1 MTGLRGDSQRR
12 GEQARPDKSR
22 KFASP
27 RAMGN
32 AGSSEGTPPPSADGG
47 LAGMSFGL
55 ENLELPW
62 SQPAMPGA
70 EEGGGE
76 EQSAGRGAS
85 VGEQQS
91 AGVSVSD
98 RQSVGRSGSEA
109 SDVGAGSREEG
120 APGSVHSHDGSM
132 HAEGGQ
138 EPAPAEVRPPP
149 PREKPA
155 AGSFP
160 ARFGASTGRSMMSVN
175 SRGDGVGA
183 SRKKLELLAQLKKE
197 NERLLELKRHYAL
210 RIAGADPVHFLQM
223 KEEASQLIPR
233 LMQTPEGVLCEAQ
246 INKTMA
252 IKLGDDPDSWG
263 GSRGSVRRKRADSS
277 TQNTPKSTV
286 SQSVKD
292 LLEEEGAGRGVS
304 VFGVHARVQ
313 TRGRYIVLRCSTC
326 APVHL

>member
-1 MTGLRGDSQRR
+1 
-12 GEQARPDKSR
+12 
-22 KFASP
+22 
-27 RAMGN
+27 
-32 AGSSEGTPPPSADGG
+32 
-47 LAGMSFGL
+47 
-55 ENLELPW
+55 
-62 SQPAMPGA
+62 
-70 EEGGGE
+70 
-76 EQSAGRGAS
+76 
-85 VGEQQS
+85 
-91 AGVSVSD
+91 
-98 RQSVGRSGSEA
+98 
-109 SDVGAGSREEG
+109 
-120 APGSVHSHDGSM
+120 
-132 HAEGGQ
+132 
-138 EPAPAEVRPPP
+138 
-149 PREKPA
+149 
-155 AGSFP
+155 
-160 ARFGASTGRSMMSVN
+160 
-175 SRGDGVGA
+175 
-183 SRKKLELLAQLKKE
+183 LELLAQLKKE